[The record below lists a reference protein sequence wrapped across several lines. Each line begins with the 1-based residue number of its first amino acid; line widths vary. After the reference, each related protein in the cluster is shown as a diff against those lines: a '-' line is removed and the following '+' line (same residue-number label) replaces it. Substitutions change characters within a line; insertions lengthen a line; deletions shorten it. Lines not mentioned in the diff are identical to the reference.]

1 MPPQQAVCALK
12 ASPGSP
18 PQAPRGPSPRPTN
31 PEADRQ
37 WLQRQ
42 SQIMIVDDE
51 LINIKVTQRYLEK
64 DGYLNFIPVTDAT
77 RVMDLIQV
85 ERPDLILLDV
95 VMPRVSGLDILQQ
108 LRADPETAGIPVVIL
123 TASVEPD
130 IKQRALSLGATDF
143 LAKPVDASE
152 LVPRVKNVLTVKS
165 HQDHLERYTEELEE
179 AVRMRTYELA
189 MSRKQV
195 IQCLARAAEYRD
207 DDTGKHIIRVGRYAR
222 MIAEQL
228 GFSVD
233 DAELVEQAAQLHDV
247 GKIAIPD
254 AILKKPGKLDPD
266 EYDYMKRHCLFG
278 RRIIEPYSDFDRE
291 VLRNHPD
298 LGARI
303 LNVETSPVIQ
313 LAAKIA
319 LTHHERWDGTGYP
332 LGLAGED
339 IPIEGRITAV
349 ADVFDALSS
358 ARPYKQPFPREKCFQ
373 ILRADSGS
381 HFDPRVIE
389 AFFQRAQEI
398 VATQIEYADI
408 V

>member
-1 MPPQQAVCALK
+1 
-12 ASPGSP
+12 
-18 PQAPRGPSPRPTN
+18 
-31 PEADRQ
+31 
-37 WLQRQ
+37 
-42 SQIMIVDDE
+42 MIVDDE

-389 AFFQRAQEI
+389 AFFQRAREI